1 VNNYTTITFMKI
13 KKSTIGMVVVAFTSL
28 ILITGSPFQISSSLV
43 ENYGHLYI
51 KNVGQEAYAEDDGG
65 GDDGGGDDGGGS
77 DDSDDSGDSVDGGD
91 ESDDVGEEEDSSNE
105 ESEDSSEENEQ
116 SSEDKVYEDTES
128 EKAEN
133 NNEDTTNYL
142 DEENVD
148 SSYENEVTETEKE
161 DVQPYD
167 DENDGWYGGPKDS
180 EGHLLDKEDWPTDS
194 EYDNE
199 DERGQLPVSEKGFRE
214 YLKDKDIS
222 LDEDYSSLPKEKQE
236 QLIDDYKKKQIEDD
250 ITDLEDDLCD
260 DEDAKTTKIDK
271 CKSDGNKKKKHDD
284 HKTVVKK
291 YFRDNDDNDDDVK
304 DLAAYNMGY
313 RNGKVDK
320 INKMPFNDEFPFDD
334 KDGKTWYQVGY
345 RSGWDSGK

>member
-1 VNNYTTITFMKI
+1 MKI
-13 KKSTIGMVVVAFTSL
+13 KKSPIYLIVAAL
-28 ILITGSPFQISSSLV
+28 ISIILVTGSPFQISSNLV
-43 ENYGHLYI
+43 ENNGHLDI
-51 KNVGQEAYAEDDGG
+51 KNIGQEVYGQGDEGG
-65 GDDGGGDDGGGS
+65 GDDDGGGS
-77 DDSDDSGDSVDGGD
+77 DDSDDSGDSDDGGD
-91 ESDDVGEEEDSSNE
+91 ESDDGGEEEDSSYE

-116 SSEDKVYEDTES
+116 SSKDKVYEDTES

-133 NNEDTTNYL
+133 NNEDTTDYL
-142 DEENVD
+142 DGENVD

-236 QLIDDYKKKQIEDD
+236 QLIDDYQKKEIEDD
-250 ITDLEDDLCD
+250 IADLEDDLCD

-291 YFRDNDDNDDDVK
+291 YYKDRDNDDDVQ
-304 DLAAYNMGY
+304 DLAGYNMGY
-313 RNGKVDK
+313 RNGKFDK
-320 INKMPFNDEFPFDD
+320 INKMPFNDAFPFDD
-334 KDGKTWYQVGY
+334 KDGQTWYKIGY